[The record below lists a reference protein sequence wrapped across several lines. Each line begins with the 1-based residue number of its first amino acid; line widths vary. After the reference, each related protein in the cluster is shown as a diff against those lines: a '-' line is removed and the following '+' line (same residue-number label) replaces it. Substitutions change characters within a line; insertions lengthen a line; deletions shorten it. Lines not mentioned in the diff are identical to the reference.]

1 MSAHAEVMDL
11 VAQMKSAE
19 QPFVLATVV
28 RTVSVTAAKA
38 GAKAII
44 RPDGT
49 IVAGWIGGGCARGAV
64 LKAAREALLDGEP
77 RMVSVQPENLLAEL
91 GVKPGDNREGIRFA
105 SNMCPSKGTMDIF
118 VEPVL
123 PHPSLV
129 IFGASPVAMSLAAQ
143 ARQLGYHVTLAAP
156 AADIAAEPDAHVIVD
171 GFAPRYLNEARRF
184 VVVSTQGKGDEAA
197 LRAALAIK
205 AEYHA
210 FVGSRRKMAALREKL
225 VAGGIAREAIDRVKA
240 PAGLDL
246 GAITPEEIA
255 MSILAEITVE
265 RRRGQRAAN
274 PVPANKDSTMQMNDS
289 QRIPAPKEKV
299 WAALNDPEILKQCIP
314 GCQSLD
320 MSSAD
325 RDDRDRRVQG
335 RAGEG
340 DLRRQG
346 DAVRSRSAEQLSDFG
361 RGLRRRCRLCK
372 RRRAVRLE
380 AEGPDVTVLHYD
392 VDAQIGGKLAQ
403 LGSRLIDSTAKKLA
417 GEFFASFGQVVGGT
431 AAAPAEAAPKG
442 WLGKLTGAV

>member
-1 MSAHAEVMDL
+1 MTAHVEVMDL

-19 QPFVLATVV
+19 QAFVLATVV

-64 LKAAREALLDGEP
+64 LKAAREALADGEP
-77 RMVSVQPENLLAEL
+77 RMVSVQPEDMLAEL
-91 GVKPGDNREGIRFA
+91 GVKPGENREGIRFA

-123 PHPSLV
+123 PHPSLL

-156 AADIAAEPDAHVIVD
+156 AADRAGEPEAHVIID
-171 GFAPRYLNEARRF
+171 GFELRYLNDARRF
-184 VVVSTQGKGDEAA
+184 VVVSTQGKGDEIA
-197 LRAALAIK
+197 LKQAIAVD

-210 FVGSRRKMAALREKL
+210 FVGSRRKMTALREKL
-225 VAGGIAREAIDRVKA
+225 VANGIAREAIDRVKA

-274 PVPANKDSTMQMNDS
+274 PVA
-289 QRIPAPKEKV
+289 
-299 WAALNDPEILKQCIP
+299 
-314 GCQSLD
+314 
-320 MSSAD
+320 
-325 RDDRDRRVQG
+325 
-335 RAGEG
+335 
-340 DLRRQG
+340 
-346 DAVRSRSAEQLSDFG
+346 SR
-361 RGLRRRCRLCK
+361 
-372 RRRAVRLE
+372 
-380 AEGPDVTVLHYD
+380 
-392 VDAQIGGKLAQ
+392 
-403 LGSRLIDSTAKKLA
+403 
-417 GEFFASFGQVVGGT
+417 
-431 AAAPAEAAPKG
+431 
-442 WLGKLTGAV
+442 

>member
-1 MSAHAEVMDL
+1 MERPMSAHVEVMDL

-64 LKAAREALLDGEP
+64 LKAARDALLDGEP

-123 PHPSLV
+123 PHPSLL

-156 AADIAAEPDAHVIVD
+156 AADRTGEPEAHVIID
-171 GFAPRYLNEARRF
+171 GFEPRYLNDARRF
-184 VVVSTQGKGDEAA
+184 VVVSTQGKGDEIA
-197 LRAALAIK
+197 LKQAIAVD

-210 FVGSRRKMAALREKL
+210 FVGSRRKMTALREKL

-265 RRRGQRAAN
+265 RRRGQRKAN
-274 PVPANKDSTMQMNDS
+274 PVA
-289 QRIPAPKEKV
+289 
-299 WAALNDPEILKQCIP
+299 
-314 GCQSLD
+314 
-320 MSSAD
+320 
-325 RDDRDRRVQG
+325 
-335 RAGEG
+335 
-340 DLRRQG
+340 
-346 DAVRSRSAEQLSDFG
+346 SR
-361 RGLRRRCRLCK
+361 
-372 RRRAVRLE
+372 
-380 AEGPDVTVLHYD
+380 
-392 VDAQIGGKLAQ
+392 
-403 LGSRLIDSTAKKLA
+403 
-417 GEFFASFGQVVGGT
+417 
-431 AAAPAEAAPKG
+431 
-442 WLGKLTGAV
+442 

>member
-1 MSAHAEVMDL
+1 MTAHVEVMDL

-19 QPFVLATVV
+19 QAFALATVV

-64 LKAAREALLDGEP
+64 LKAAREALADGEP
-77 RMVSVQPENLLAEL
+77 RMVSVQPEDMLAEL
-91 GVKPGDNREGIRFA
+91 GVKPGENREGIRFA

-123 PHPSLV
+123 PHPSLL

-156 AADIAAEPDAHVIVD
+156 AADRAGEPEAHVIID
-171 GFAPRYLNEARRF
+171 GFEPRYLNDARRF
-184 VVVSTQGKGDEAA
+184 VVVSTQGKGDEIA
-197 LRAALAIK
+197 LKQAIAVD

-210 FVGSRRKMAALREKL
+210 FVGSRRKMTALREKF

-274 PVPANKDSTMQMNDS
+274 PVA
-289 QRIPAPKEKV
+289 
-299 WAALNDPEILKQCIP
+299 
-314 GCQSLD
+314 
-320 MSSAD
+320 
-325 RDDRDRRVQG
+325 
-335 RAGEG
+335 
-340 DLRRQG
+340 
-346 DAVRSRSAEQLSDFG
+346 SR
-361 RGLRRRCRLCK
+361 
-372 RRRAVRLE
+372 
-380 AEGPDVTVLHYD
+380 
-392 VDAQIGGKLAQ
+392 
-403 LGSRLIDSTAKKLA
+403 
-417 GEFFASFGQVVGGT
+417 
-431 AAAPAEAAPKG
+431 
-442 WLGKLTGAV
+442 